1 MNGDEG
7 WGRVNPEGVRGA
19 QRRGG
24 EEGLAGRTAC
34 TRPRI
39 RKALGTFQEQR
50 GAREAPCSRRGG
62 RGVGGSRPSP
72 GPKAQAC
79 LCACSQ
85 GLCFCDISVG
95 PLRCLAGFFFLCPL
109 PLCACPKALSKTPV
123 SALWFL
129 SPWPPPPLLL
139 PQQVSSSF
147 SLCSLWLRMNG
158 DARGWV
164 GVEAPGLDG
173 AAILWGCSSW
183 YSPEGGALESP
194 SPPPP
199 RPDSLLGL
207 PPTFS
212 SASTHVCPHLRA
224 QLEAVRLPSDQ
235 QGRRAPGMPAG
246 PAQGKMVHRDP
257 AFPSQ
262 APYCRERANF
272 LSGLGR
278 APDRGLLRVSY

>member
-1 MNGDEG
+1 MNGEEG

-39 RKALGTFQEQR
+39 GKALGTFQEQS
-50 GAREAPCSRRGG
+50 GAREAQCSRRGG
-62 RGVGGSRPSP
+62 KGVGGSRPSP
-72 GPKAQAC
+72 GPPKAQGC

-85 GLCFCDISVG
+85 GLCFCDISAG

-123 SALWFL
+123 SVLWFL

-147 SLCSLWLRMNG
+147 SLCSLWLRMNA

-164 GVEAPGLDG
+164 GVEAPSLDG

-183 YSPEGGALESP
+183 RSPEGGALETPPP
-194 SPPPP
+194 SPP
-199 RPDSLLGL
+199 
-207 PPTFS
+207 
-212 SASTHVCPHLRA
+212 
-224 QLEAVRLPSDQ
+224 RLPA
-235 QGRRAPGMPAG
+235 RLLAG
-246 PAQGKMVHRDP
+246 AATH
-257 AFPSQ
+257 F
-262 APYCRERANF
+262 
-272 LSGLGR
+272 
-278 APDRGLLRVSY
+278 